1 MVLARLA
8 QSGEF
13 VCHFLASD
21 FGGVGSDFD
30 PFGVT
35 TLARSGRGSR
45 SEVQDVV
52 FVVAKMRGDV

>member
-1 MVLARLA
+1 LLK
-8 QSGEF
+8 GGDF

-35 TLARSGRGSR
+35 TLTRSGRGSR